1 MCLCCLRASKFDP
14 QQSSLLPGYLSPGGL
29 PPSNT
34 GLLKCTL
41 SLQKGSVFLLHIR
54 VRAVHIGS
62 SSCWHGLSPR
72 SCRQLCPWS
81 ISVQTFPHGADP
93 TMIFIWS
100 LLYHSAGKN
109 TPVEKE
115 YIHMDPDP
123 KKYTFFRGHQKEKF
137 DILGFLKGLL

>member
-1 MCLCCLRASKFDP
+1 MCLCCLGASKFDP

-41 SLQKGSVFLLHIR
+41 SLQKGSVFPLHIR
-54 VRAVHIGS
+54 VRAVHISS

-72 SCRQLCPWS
+72 SCRQICPWS
-81 ISVQTFPHGADP
+81 IFVQTFPRGADP

-100 LLYHSAGKN
+100 CFIILQGKIYQSRKN
-109 TPVEKE
+109 TFIWILIQKN
-115 YIHMDPDP
+115 IH
-123 KKYTFFRGHQKEKF
+123 
-137 DILGFLKGLL
+137 ILGAIRRRGLISWGF